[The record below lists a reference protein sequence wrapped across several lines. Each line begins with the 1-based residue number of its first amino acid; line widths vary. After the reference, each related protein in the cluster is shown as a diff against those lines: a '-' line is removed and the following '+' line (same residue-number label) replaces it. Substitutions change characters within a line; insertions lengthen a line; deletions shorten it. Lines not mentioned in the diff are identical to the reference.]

1 MPPEPRPI
9 PEIVRD
15 HAAIAERL
23 STLSAKAR
31 EGTAT
36 RADLVELAVAETE
49 NDEFMRVCI
58 GHRPHCLMA
67 TGLLWGDEIRHPAA
81 PGIAVRVRMGDQV
94 EMLGET
100 VSILSATRRV
110 AAEAGRG
117 VSIADWE
124 GCGVRLGDALGLE
137 HPPRERPVQA
147 DVGSNYQLL

>member
-9 PEIVRD
+9 PDIVRN
-15 HAAIAERL
+15 HAAITGRL
-23 STLSAKAR
+23 SILSAKAR
-31 EGTAT
+31 EGKAT
-36 RADLVELAVAETE
+36 RADLAELAAVETE
-49 NDEFMRVCI
+49 NEAFMRVCI

-81 PGIAVRVRMGDQV
+81 PGLAARVRLGDQV

-100 VSILSATRRV
+100 ISILSATRRI

-117 VSIADWE
+117 VAIADWE

-137 HPPRERPVQA
+137 HPPRERPIQA